1 MKEQP
6 SQSTITTE
14 NLAEFVAAR
23 FPVLRRTIEKCGSSY
38 SVCGRFA
45 EFVNSAIKTRDMPTV
60 KAAVALVETLH
71 ASGDESVRNSLY
83 CDFFEVLDLR
93 CETGEK
99 VYRDMGIEL
108 QKLYVKA
115 QAYIGTPFKP

>member
-1 MKEQP
+1 MNEQP
-6 SQSTITTE
+6 LPATVTVD
-14 NLAEFVAAR
+14 NLAQFVAAR
-23 FPVLRRTIEKCGSSY
+23 FPVLRRTMEKCGSSY

-45 EFVNSAIKTRDMPTV
+45 EFVNNAIQTRDMPTV

-93 CETGEK
+93 GETGEK
-99 VYRDMGIEL
+99 VYLDMSIEL

-115 QAYIGTPFKP
+115 QAYIGKPYRS